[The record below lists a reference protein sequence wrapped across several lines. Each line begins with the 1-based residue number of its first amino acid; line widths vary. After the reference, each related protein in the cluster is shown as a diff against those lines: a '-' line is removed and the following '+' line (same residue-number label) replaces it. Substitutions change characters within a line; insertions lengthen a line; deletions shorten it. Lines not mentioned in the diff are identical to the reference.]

1 MANTQDSSSNTLAC
15 GNQVRRNCAIAVTLL
30 LAAGLLNSGD
40 LHAQT
45 YPAKP
50 VRVIVPFAP
59 GGGTD
64 ILGRI
69 VSQKLSEQI
78 GQPFLVD
85 NRPGAAGNVG
95 LELTVKSA
103 PDGHTLLVGST
114 SEIGIGPSLHSRLT
128 FDVQR
133 DLAVAAPLASTP
145 MVLVVHPSLPVKTAK
160 DLADL
165 VRARPNQINYAS
177 AGTGTGNHMSA
188 EMFLHV
194 TKTKMVHISYKGA
207 GPALTD
213 VVGGQV
219 HVMFST
225 LPAATALIKANRL
238 KALAVTSPQR
248 APSMPI
254 IPTMLESG
262 LPNYEVEYWYG
273 FFAPAATP
281 KDVLARINTESQQ
294 VLRNADIIARLA
306 EQGLQV
312 IGKTPEQ
319 FTAFVKADI
328 DKWAIVVKAS
338 GVKLD

>member
-1 MANTQDSSSNTLAC
+1 MKYSVIASTLMLGTALVANGVA
-15 GNQVRRNCAIAVTLL
+15 
-30 LAAGLLNSGD
+30 
-40 LHAQT
+40 HAQT

-50 VRVIVPFAP
+50 VRIIVPFAP

-64 ILGRI
+64 ILARI
-69 VSQKLSEQI
+69 VSQKLSERT
-78 GQPFLVD
+78 GQQFLID

-114 SEIGIGPSLHSRLT
+114 SEIGIGPSLYSRPA

-165 VRARPNQINYAS
+165 ARARPGQINYAS

-194 TKTKMVHISYKGA
+194 TKTRMAHISYKGA

-225 LPAATALIKANRL
+225 LPAATALIKASRL
-238 KALAVTSPQR
+238 KALAVSSPQR
-248 APSMPI
+248 APTMPG

-273 FFAPAATP
+273 LFAPAATP
-281 KDVLARINTESQQ
+281 REVLARISAESQQ
-294 VLRNADIIARLA
+294 ALRNADTIARLA

-312 IGKTPEQ
+312 IAKTPEQ

-328 DKWAIVVKAS
+328 EKWATVVKAS
-338 GVKLD
+338 GAKLE

>member
-1 MANTQDSSSNTLAC
+1 MKQSGLAGIFMLGATLATQ
-15 GNQVRRNCAIAVTLL
+15 GVV
-30 LAAGLLNSGD
+30 
-40 LHAQT
+40 HAQT
-45 YPAKP
+45 YPTKP

-69 VSQKLSEQI
+69 VSQKLFEQT
-78 GQPFLVD
+78 GQQFLVD

-103 PDGHTLLVGST
+103 PDGYTLLVGST
-114 SEIGIGPSLHSRLT
+114 SEIGIGPSLYSRLT

-160 DLADL
+160 ELADL
-165 VRARPNQINYAS
+165 ARARPGQINYAS

-219 HVMFST
+219 HAMFST
-225 LPAATALIKANRL
+225 LPAATGLIKASRL
-238 KALAVTSPQR
+238 KALAVSSPQR
-248 APSMPI
+248 APSMPG

-262 LPNYEVEYWYG
+262 LPNYEVDYWYS

-281 KDVLARINTESQQ
+281 RDVLARISSESQQ
-294 VLRNADIIARLA
+294 VLRNADVVARLA

-319 FTAFVKADI
+319 FAAFVKTDMA
-328 DKWAIVVKAS
+328 KWATVVKAA
-338 GVKLD
+338 GTKLD

>member
-1 MANTQDSSSNTLAC
+1 MKSLKLGTGAGILM
-15 GNQVRRNCAIAVTLL
+15 CAVWLMHG
-30 LAAGLLNSGD
+30 AA
-40 LHAQT
+40 HAQN
-45 YPAKP
+45 YPVKP

-64 ILGRI
+64 ILGRV
-69 VSQKLSEQI
+69 VSAKLSEQT
-78 GQPFLVD
+78 GQQFLVD

-95 LELTVKSA
+95 LELTVKA
-103 PDGHTLLVGST
+103 PPDGYTLLVGST
-114 SEIGIGPSLHSRLT
+114 SEIGIGPSLYPRLT

-133 DLAVAAPLASTP
+133 DLVAAASLAATP

-160 DLADL
+160 DLAEL
-165 VRARPNQINYAS
+165 ARARPAQINYAS

-194 TKTKMVHISYKGA
+194 TKTKMTHISYKGA

-225 LPAATALIKANRL
+225 LPAATALIKSSRL
-238 KALAVTSPQR
+238 KALAVSSPQR
-248 APSMPI
+248 APSMPG

-281 KDVLARINTESQQ
+281 RDVLARINTESQQ
-294 VLRNADIIARLA
+294 ALRNSDVTARLA
-306 EQGLQV
+306 DQGLQV

-319 FTAFVKADI
+319 FAAFVKADI
-328 DKWAIVVKAS
+328 AKWATVVKAS

>member
-1 MANTQDSSSNTLAC
+1 VIVMKAFVFAGALAL
-15 GNQVRRNCAIAVTLL
+15 G
-30 LAAGLLNSGD
+30 AALFAGHPV
-40 LHAQT
+40 HAQ

-69 VSQKLSEQI
+69 VSAKLSEQL
-78 GQPFLVD
+78 GQQFLVD

-95 LELTVKSA
+95 LELTVKA
-103 PDGHTLLVGST
+103 PPDGHTLLVGSS
-114 SEIGIGPSLHSRLT
+114 SEIGIGPSLYPRLA

-133 DLAVAAPLASTP
+133 DLVVGAALASTP

-165 VRARPNQINYAS
+165 ARARPGQINYAS

-194 TKTKMVHISYKGA
+194 TQTKMTHISYKGA

-225 LPAATALIKANRL
+225 LPAATALIKASRL
-238 KALAVTSPQR
+238 KALAVSSPQR
-248 APSMPI
+248 APSMAA

-281 KDVLARINTESQQ
+281 REVLARINSESQQ
-294 VLRNADIIARLA
+294 VLRGADTIARLA

-328 DKWAIVVKAS
+328 AKWATVVKAS

>member
-1 MANTQDSSSNTLAC
+1 MQIGTVAGTLALVNVLFTH
-15 GNQVRRNCAIAVTLL
+15 GAVQ
-30 LAAGLLNSGD
+30 
-40 LHAQT
+40 AQA
-45 YPAKP
+45 YPVKP

-69 VSQKLSEQI
+69 VAAKLSEQM
-78 GQPFLVD
+78 GQQFLVD

-95 LELTVKSA
+95 LELAVKA
-103 PDGHTLLVGST
+103 LPDGYTLLVGSS
-114 SEIGIGPSLHSRLT
+114 SEIGIGPSLYPRLA

-133 DLAVAAPLASTP
+133 DLAVASPLASTP

-160 DLADL
+160 DLAEL
-165 VRARPNQINYAS
+165 ARARPGQINYAS

-194 TKTKMVHISYKGA
+194 TQTKMTHISYKGA

-225 LPAATALIKANRL
+225 LPAATALIKASRL
-238 KALAVTSPQR
+238 KALAVSSPQR
-248 APSMPI
+248 APSMPG

-262 LPNYEVEYWYG
+262 LPNYEVDYWYG
-273 FFAPAATP
+273 FFSPAATP
-281 KDVLARINTESQQ
+281 RDVLTRINSESQQ
-294 VLRNADIIARLA
+294 VLRGTDVIARLA

-328 DKWAIVVKAS
+328 AKWATVVKAS

>member
-1 MANTQDSSSNTLAC
+1 MKVAAKLGKFGVGAMLLMA
-15 GNQVRRNCAIAVTLL
+15 AIA
-30 LAAGLLNSGD
+30 AP
-40 LHAQT
+40 AQT
-45 YPAKP
+45 YPVNYPVKP

-64 ILGRI
+64 ILGRVI
-69 VSQKLSEQI
+69 AAKLSEQV
-78 GQPFLVD
+78 GQQFLVD

-95 LELTVKSA
+95 LELTVKA
-103 PDGHTLLVGST
+103 PPDGYTLLVGST
-114 SEIGIGPSLHSRLT
+114 SEIGIGPSLYPRLT

-133 DLAVAAPLASTP
+133 DLAAVASLAATP

-165 VRARPNQINYAS
+165 ASARPAQINYAS

-194 TKTKMVHISYKGA
+194 TKTKMTHISYKGA

-238 KALAVTSPQR
+238 KALAVSSPQR
-248 APSMPI
+248 APSMPA

-281 KDVLARINTESQQ
+281 KDVQARVNTESQQ
-294 VLRNADIIARLA
+294 ALRNSDVSARLG
-306 EQGLQV
+306 EQGLQA

-319 FTAFVKADI
+319 FAAFVKADI
-328 DKWAIVVKAS
+328 AKWATVVKAS

>member
-1 MANTQDSSSNTLAC
+1 MKYLAMASALMLGAAWITNA
-15 GNQVRRNCAIAVTLL
+15 AV
-30 LAAGLLNSGD
+30 
-40 LHAQT
+40 HAQS
-45 YPAKP
+45 YPARP
-50 VRVIVPFAP
+50 VRLIVPFAP

-69 VSQKLSEQI
+69 VAQKLSEQT
-78 GQPFLVD
+78 GQQFLVD

-103 PDGHTLLVGST
+103 PDGYTLLVGST
-114 SEIGIGPSLHSRLT
+114 SEIGIGPSLHSRPA

-160 DLADL
+160 ELADL
-165 VRARPNQINYAS
+165 ARARPGQINYAS

-194 TKTKMVHISYKGA
+194 TKTKMAHISYKGA

-238 KALAVTSPQR
+238 KALAVSSPQR
-248 APSMPI
+248 APTMPG

-262 LPNYEVEYWYG
+262 LPNYEVEYWYS

-281 KDVLARINTESQQ
+281 REVLARVHAESQQ
-294 VLRNADIIARLA
+294 ALRNADTIARLA

-312 IGKTPEQ
+312 IARTPEQ
-319 FTAFVKADI
+319 FTAFVKADME
-328 DKWAIVVKAS
+328 KWAAVVKAS
-338 GVKLD
+338 GAKLE

>member
-1 MANTQDSSSNTLAC
+1 MKRAVSQFADVVVS
-15 GNQVRRNCAIAVTLL
+15 GVIA
-30 LAAGLLNSGD
+30 LAATFAV
-40 LHAQT
+40 HAQN
-45 YPAKP
+45 YPVKP

-64 ILGRI
+64 ILGRV
-69 VSQKLSEQI
+69 VSAKLSEQT
-78 GQPFLVD
+78 GQQFLVD

-95 LELTVKSA
+95 LELTVKA
-103 PDGHTLLVGST
+103 PPDGYTLLVGST
-114 SEIGIGPSLHSRLT
+114 SEIGIGPSLYPRLT

-133 DLAVAAPLASTP
+133 DLMAAASLAATP

-160 DLADL
+160 DLAEL
-165 VRARPNQINYAS
+165 ARARPAQINYAS

-194 TKTKMVHISYKGA
+194 TKTKMTHISYKGA

-225 LPAATALIKANRL
+225 LPAATALIKSSRL
-238 KALAVTSPQR
+238 KALAVSSPQR
-248 APSMPI
+248 APSMPG

-281 KDVLARINTESQQ
+281 RDVLARINTESQQ
-294 VLRNADIIARLA
+294 ALRNSDVTARLA
-306 EQGLQV
+306 DQGLQV

-319 FTAFVKADI
+319 FAAFVKADI
-328 DKWAIVVKAS
+328 AKWATVVKAS

>member
-1 MANTQDSSSNTLAC
+1 MKKRL
-15 GNQVRRNCAIAVTLL
+15 VT
-30 LAAGLLNSGD
+30 AGMVMLGVSLSMPVQ
-40 LHAQT
+40 AQS
-45 YPAKP
+45 YPNKP
-50 VRVIVPFAP
+50 VRLIVPFAP

-69 VSQKLSEQI
+69 VAQKLSEQI
-78 GQPFLVD
+78 GQQFLVD

-95 LELTVKSA
+95 LELTVKA
-103 PDGHTLLVGST
+103 PPDGYTMLVGSS
-114 SEIGIGPSLHSRLT
+114 SEIGIGPSLYSRLT

-160 DLADL
+160 ELADL
-165 VRARPNQINYAS
+165 ARARPGQINFAS

-225 LPAATALIKANRL
+225 LPAATALIKASRL
-238 KALAVTSPQR
+238 KALAVSSPQR
-248 APSMPI
+248 APTMPA

-262 LPNYEVEYWYG
+262 LPNYEVDYWYSL
-273 FFAPAATP
+273 FAPAATP
-281 KDVLARINTESQQ
+281 KDVLARVNTESQQ
-294 VLRNADIIARLA
+294 VLRNADIVARLA

-319 FTAFVKADI
+319 FTAFVKADMA
-328 DKWAIVVKAS
+328 KWATVVKAS
-338 GVKLD
+338 GAKLD

>member
-1 MANTQDSSSNTLAC
+1 MKY
-15 GNQVRRNCAIAVTLL
+15 CAIASTLML
-30 LAAGLLNSGD
+30 GTALVANGVA
-40 LHAQT
+40 HAQT

-64 ILGRI
+64 ILAR
-69 VSQKLSEQI
+69 VMSQKLSEQI
-78 GQPFLVD
+78 GQQFFVE

-95 LELTVKSA
+95 LELTVKSV
-103 PDGHTLLVGST
+103 PDGYTLLVGST
-114 SEIGIGPSLHSRLT
+114 SEIGIGPSLYSRPA

-160 DLADL
+160 ELADL
-165 VRARPNQINYAS
+165 ARARPGQINYAS

-194 TKTKMVHISYKGA
+194 TKTRMVHISYKGA

-225 LPAATALIKANRL
+225 LPAATALIKAGRL
-238 KALAVTSPQR
+238 KALAVSSPQR
-248 APSMPI
+248 APTMPG

-281 KDVLARINTESQQ
+281 REVLARIHTESQQ
-294 VLRNADIIARLA
+294 VLRNADTIARLA

-312 IGKTPEQ
+312 IARTPEQ
-319 FTAFVKADI
+319 FTAFVKADME
-328 DKWAIVVKAS
+328 KWAAVVKAS
-338 GVKLD
+338 GAKLE

>member
-1 MANTQDSSSNTLAC
+1 MSHGLAVSALVLGGALCAN
-15 GNQVRRNCAIAVTLL
+15 GAV
-30 LAAGLLNSGD
+30 
-40 LHAQT
+40 AQN
-45 YPAKP
+45 YPIKP

-69 VSQKLSEQI
+69 VAQKLSEQI

-114 SEIGIGPSLHSRLT
+114 SEIGIGPSLYSKLT

-160 DLADL
+160 ELAEL
-165 VRARPNQINYAS
+165 ARVRPGQINYAS

-194 TKTKMVHISYKGA
+194 TQTKMVHISYKGA

-213 VVGGQV
+213 IVGGQV

-225 LPAATALIKANRL
+225 LPAATALIKAGRL
-238 KALAVTSPQR
+238 KALAVSSPKR
-248 APSMPI
+248 APTMPG

-262 LPNYEVEYWYG
+262 LPGYEVEYWYS
-273 FFAPAATP
+273 FFAPAATS

-294 VLRNADIIARLA
+294 VLRNADVISRLA

-319 FTAFVKADI
+319 FAAFVKADME
-328 DKWAIVVKAS
+328 KWATVVKAS
-338 GVKLD
+338 GARLD

>member
-1 MANTQDSSSNTLAC
+1 MQIS
-15 GNQVRRNCAIAVTLL
+15 LL
-30 LAAGLLNSGD
+30 VAALVLGAGGVA
-40 LHAQT
+40 HAQT
-45 YPAKP
+45 YPVKP
-50 VRVIVPFAP
+50 VRVVVPFAP

-69 VSQKLSEQI
+69 VAQKLSERI
-78 GQPFLVD
+78 GQQFLVD

-95 LELTVKSA
+95 LELTVKSPA
-103 PDGHTLLVGST
+103 DGYTLLVGSS
-114 SEIGIGPSLHSRLT
+114 SEIGIGPSLYSKLA

-133 DLAVAAPLASTP
+133 DLAVASPLASTP

-160 DLADL
+160 DLAEL
-165 VRARPNQINYAS
+165 ARARPGQINYAS

-225 LPAATALIKANRL
+225 LPAAAALIKANRL
-238 KALAVTSPQR
+238 KALAVSSPQR
-248 APSMPI
+248 APTMPG

-262 LPNYEVEYWYG
+262 LPNYEVDYWYG

-281 KDVLARINTESQQ
+281 KDVLARIHTESQQ
-294 VLRNADIIARLA
+294 VLRGADTITRLA

-312 IGKTPEQ
+312 IAKTPEQ
-319 FTAFVKADI
+319 FAAFVKRDI
-328 DKWAIVVKAS
+328 EKWATVVKAS
-338 GVKLD
+338 GAKLD

>member
-1 MANTQDSSSNTLAC
+1 MNYCAMASTLMLGA
-15 GNQVRRNCAIAVTLL
+15 AL
-30 LAAGLLNSGD
+30 LANAVAY
-40 LHAQT
+40 AQT
-45 YPAKP
+45 YPARP

-64 ILGRI
+64 ILARI
-69 VSQKLSEQI
+69 VAQKLSEQV
-78 GQPFLVD
+78 GQQFVVD

-95 LELTVKSA
+95 LELTVKAA
-103 PDGHTLLVGST
+103 PDGYTLLVGST
-114 SEIGIGPSLHSRLT
+114 SEIGIGPSLYSRPA

-160 DLADL
+160 ELADL
-165 VRARPNQINYAS
+165 ARARPGQINYAS

-194 TKTKMVHISYKGA
+194 TQTKMVHISYKGA

-213 VVGGQV
+213 IVGGQV

-225 LPAATALIKANRL
+225 LPAATALIKASRL
-238 KALAVTSPQR
+238 KALAVSSPQR
-248 APSMPI
+248 APTMPG

-262 LPNYEVEYWYG
+262 LPNYEVDYWYG

-281 KDVLARINTESQQ
+281 REVLARIAAESQQ
-294 VLRNADIIARLA
+294 VLRNTDTSARLA

-312 IGKTPEQ
+312 IAKTPEQ
-319 FTAFVKADI
+319 FTAFVKTDI
-328 DKWAIVVKAS
+328 AKWATVVKAS
-338 GVKLD
+338 GAKLE